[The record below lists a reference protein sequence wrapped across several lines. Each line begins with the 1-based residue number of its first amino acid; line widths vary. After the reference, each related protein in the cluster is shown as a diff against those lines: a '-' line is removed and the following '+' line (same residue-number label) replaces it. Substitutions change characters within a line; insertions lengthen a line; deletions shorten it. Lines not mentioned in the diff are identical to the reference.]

1 MSSSPPR
8 RSADASDPVVRAAEL
23 AQLFCS
29 PLHRF
34 GGFRAAVAAEVPQPH
49 RGLLDHSSHMT
60 VAMERFHG
68 GPVALRVV
76 ATADGTAADPTAYSR
91 EILLIG
97 PAGTVV
103 QHGIVRLD
111 LRHVNDDVAAAIRA
125 ARVPLGRILIDAG
138 LLRDVQRVQLLE
150 VSPGPHLAALFAGAA
165 RPRPIET
172 AQPVGRTFGRVAEI
186 SLDGRPAVE
195 LLEIVAPA
203 AG

>member
-1 MSSSPPR
+1 
-8 RSADASDPVVRAAEL
+8 
-23 AQLFCS
+23 
-29 PLHRF
+29 
-34 GGFRAAVAAEVPQPH
+34 VPQPY

-165 RPRPIET
+165 RSGPIEN

-186 SLDGRPAVE
+186 SLAGRPAVE
-195 LLEIVAPA
+195 LLEIVAPV

>member
-1 MSSSPPR
+1 MSSSPPC

-68 GPVALRVV
+68 GPVTLRVV
-76 ATADGTAADPTAYSR
+76 ATADGTAADPAAYSR

-111 LRHVNDDVAAAIRA
+111 LRHLNDAVTAAIRA

-138 LLRDVQRVQLLE
+138 LLRDVQRVRLLE
-150 VSPGPHLAALFAGAA
+150 VSPGPHLASLFSGPAGS
-165 RPRPIET
+165 RPGGSTRP
-172 AQPVGRTFGRVAEI
+172 AGRTFGRVAEI